1 MDAALAAS
9 GFSDALAAAQDVLES
24 YLSALSFHHNVP
36 AEAVAWRV
44 TEERTGGVRLAMK
57 HLGKV
62 KPLDL
67 SLTLLSSPGLRELL
81 STWREAMNAA
91 TPMSQPLGF
100 YKIIERVGAYR
111 ANRITRTRNTDDPYL
126 PPKERMPENTES
138 FVSEYELSR
147 DAFESYLG
155 RKFTSV
161 WDQDLRTR
169 VRHAVA
175 HLREDAPSL
184 TADRSADLAVCRQ
197 AVPVLH
203 YIARQMLQREIAD
216 QEHWPEPTTVAATS
230 TATS

>member
-1 MDAALAAS
+1 
-9 GFSDALAAAQDVLES
+9 
-24 YLSALSFHHNVP
+24 
-36 AEAVAWRV
+36 
-44 TEERTGGVRLAMK
+44 
-57 HLGKV
+57 
-62 KPLDL
+62 
-67 SLTLLSSPGLRELL
+67 
-81 STWREAMNAA
+81 
-91 TPMSQPLGF
+91 
-100 YKIIERVGAYR
+100 
-111 ANRITRTRNTDDPYL
+111 
-126 PPKERMPENTES
+126 
-138 FVSEYELSR
+138 LSR